1 MKEQMIE
8 IKFPD
13 GSVKEFVKGITLEE
27 IAGSI
32 SSRLKKES
40 SCWERK

>member
-32 SSRLKKES
+32 SNSLKS
-40 SCWERK
+40 SCGESK

>member
-32 SSRLKKES
+32 SNSLK
-40 SCWERK
+40 RKQLRGSK

>member
-13 GSVKEFVKGITLEE
+13 GSVKEFVKGITLDE

-32 SSRLKKES
+32 SNSLK
-40 SCWERK
+40 RKQSQGK

>member
-8 IKFPD
+8 IQFPD

-32 SSRLKKES
+32 SSKFKKES
-40 SCWERK
+40 SRRESK